1 MHGGQEGYWSGVW
14 GVFCLVSRMP
24 PAVAAAMYTSP
35 IAAVVL
41 PRSVAIEQQYV
52 LPETYL

>member
-1 MHGGQEGYWSGVW
+1 MHGGQTRYWSGVRT
-14 GVFCLVSRMP
+14 VFCLVTAMT